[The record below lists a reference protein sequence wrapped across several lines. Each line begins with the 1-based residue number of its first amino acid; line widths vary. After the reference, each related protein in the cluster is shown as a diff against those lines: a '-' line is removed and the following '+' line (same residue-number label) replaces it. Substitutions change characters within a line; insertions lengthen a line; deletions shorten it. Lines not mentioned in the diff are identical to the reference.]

1 MRIFNAIVLTVFL
14 VSFISCSSEEE
25 MEEFNNQDENMEK
38 VVERIKAYSPTKI
51 SADVSNL
58 TYNQKKVIELLVKA
72 GQVSDEIFWIQNT
85 PDAISIRDSLKKSK
99 SESAKIYLDYVNIN
113 YGPYDEIYGSE
124 RFVGDGPSIR
134 PDGGN
139 FYPTDMTKSDF
150 EKYVVENPEV
160 KEDFTSLYTIIQ
172 KDDKGYKAI
181 PYHEAYADKVEQLAK
196 YLEEAATYADN
207 VTLKNY
213 LLLRAKAIRTDE
225 YYESDLAWM
234 ELDNN
239 DIDVVIGPIES
250 YADKLLGYKTS
261 YESIVMVKD
270 KKASEELAMFENN
283 IDKFEARLPYDKK
296 YIRETAGKGTKL
308 QVVNVSYF
316 GGHGQQ
322 GTKTIAASLPND
334 PRVHQAKGAKKSMF
348 KNMMEAKFDQI
359 VRPIGNII
367 LEPKLRKYIDKEAF
381 TSFVTLHEVSHTLGR
396 GYVYGKKDVTVA
408 SMLKEK
414 YSFLEECKADIVGL
428 WNISIMRDL
437 GLIDDDY
444 VQRTKATYVAG
455 LYRSI
460 RFGDEKAHGKGNL
473 IQLNYLMDKG
483 AIISNED
490 GTLGINDEI
499 FFEVVGELAGKILTI
514 QAEGDYDAAVNLEKD
529 YGNVTE
535 RIESNIEKLKSIPRD
550 LDTTYDFK

>member
-1 MRIFNAIVLTVFL
+1 MRFFNTIILTLFL
-14 VSFISCSSEEE
+14 LSFLSCSSKEEV
-25 MEEFNNQDENMEK
+25 EEFNNQDENMEK
-38 VVERIKAYSPTKI
+38 VKERIKAYSPTKI
-51 SADVSNL
+51 SADISNL
-58 TYNQKKVIELLVKA
+58 NSNQKKVIELLVKA
-72 GQVSDEIFWIQNT
+72 GHVSDEIFWIQNT
-85 PDAISIRDSLKKSK
+85 PDAVSVRDSLMKSE
-99 SESAKIYLDYVNIN
+99 SESAKVYLDYVKIN
-113 YGPYDEIYGSE
+113 YGPYDEIYGGE

-134 PDGGN
+134 PLGGN
-139 FYPTDMTKSDF
+139 FYPPDMTKSDF
-150 EKYVVENPEV
+150 EDYVAANPEV
-160 KEDFTSLYTIIQ
+160 KEDFTSLYTIIR
-172 KDDKGYKAI
+172 KDGDGLKSI
-181 PYHEAYADKVEQLAK
+181 PYHEAYTDKVEKLASL
-196 YLEEAATYADN
+196 LEEAASYADN
-207 VTLKNY
+207 PSLKNY
-213 LLLRAKAIRTDE
+213 LNLRAKAIRTDE
-225 YYESDLAWM
+225 YYESDMAWM
-234 ELDNN
+234 DLSGN
-239 DIDVVIGPIES
+239 DIDIVIGPIES

-261 YESIVMVKD
+261 YESIIMVKD
-270 KKASEELAMFENN
+270 KKASEELSMFEKN
-283 IDKFEARLPYDKK
+283 IDNFEARLPYDKK

-308 QVVNVSYF
+308 QVVNVAYF

-334 PRVHQAKGAKKSMF
+334 PRVHKAKGAKKSMF

-359 VRPIGNII
+359 VLPIGNII
-367 LEPKLRKYIDKEAF
+367 LDPKLRKYISKDAF

-396 GYVYGKKDVTVA
+396 GYVYGKADVTVA

-444 VQRTKATYVAG
+444 VVRAKATYVAG

-460 RFGDEKAHGKGNL
+460 RFGSEKAHGKGNL

-483 AIISNED
+483 AIITNED
-490 GTLGINDEI
+490 GTLGIDDDL
-499 FFEVVGELAGKILTI
+499 FFKVVGELAGKVLTI
-514 QAEGDYDAAVNLEKD
+514 QAKGDYDEAVNLEKD